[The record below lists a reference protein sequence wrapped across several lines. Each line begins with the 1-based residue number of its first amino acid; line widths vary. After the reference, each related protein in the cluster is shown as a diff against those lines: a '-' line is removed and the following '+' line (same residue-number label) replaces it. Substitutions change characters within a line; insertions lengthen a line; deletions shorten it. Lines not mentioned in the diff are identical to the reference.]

1 MPSFDVV
8 WEVDLHEVRNATDQA
23 NKEVTTRFDFKNS
36 DASFELK
43 DDIITLKAENTFQ
56 LKQMM
61 DILRNKFTKR
71 SIDAG
76 ALDPQQASETG
87 INNASQKV
95 LLKQGLDSDN
105 GKKVVK
111 ALKGAKLKV
120 QSQIQGEQVR
130 VTGKKRDDLQ
140 EAIALLREQ
149 ELGLPLQFTNFR
161 DW

>member
-8 WEVDLHEVRNATDQA
+8 SEVDLHEVRNATDQA
-23 NKEVTTRFDFKNS
+23 NKEVTTRFDFKGS
-36 DASFELK
+36 DANFELK

-71 SIDAG
+71 NIDAG
-76 ALDPQQASETG
+76 ALDPQQANETG

-95 LLKQGLDSDN
+95 LIKQGLDSEN

-161 DW
+161 D